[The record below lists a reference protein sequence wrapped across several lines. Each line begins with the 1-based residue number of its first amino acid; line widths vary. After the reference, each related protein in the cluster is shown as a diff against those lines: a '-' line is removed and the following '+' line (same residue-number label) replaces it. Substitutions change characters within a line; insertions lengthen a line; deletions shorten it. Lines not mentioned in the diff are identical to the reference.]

1 MCLNIISPGLLTTVQ
16 DLGRHGYQKDGISVS
31 GAMDTFA
38 LRAANL
44 LVGNAEGEA
53 GIEVTLKGPKIF
65 FTKRQLIAVTGADLS
80 PSLNGAP
87 IKSWRP
93 VSVEEGSILEFGAV
107 LNGCRAYIAVA
118 GGLDLPKVMGSNATY
133 LRAGI
138 GGFEGRALQ
147 LGDSIPCKG
156 IPAKMEPFLRGLASA
171 QEEHPGAQTNWSV
184 DSSLYVTYQE
194 PQQIRVVKGPEYL
207 IFSEQSQQDFW
218 RMAYQVTAQSDR
230 MGYRLLGTRLA
241 LATQEDMVSSAVT
254 FGTVQVPP
262 EGSPIV
268 LMADHQTTGG
278 YPRIAQVISADFS
291 KLAQLVPRHKIQ
303 FKEVTLEEAQSLYI
317 RQEKNLEKLRGAL
330 YYKTN
335 I

>member
-1 MCLNIISPGLLTTVQ
+1 MCLNIISPGLLTTIQ
-16 DLGRHGYQKDGISVS
+16 DLGRHGYQKDGIIVS

-44 LVGNAEGEA
+44 LVGNQETEA
-53 GIEVTLKGPKIF
+53 GIEVTLKGPKVF
-65 FTKRQLIAVTGADLS
+65 FSQRQLIAITGADLS
-80 PSLNGAP
+80 PTINGLP
-87 IKSWRP
+87 VKGWRP
-93 VSVEEGSILEFGAV
+93 LYVDEGSILEFGAAV
-107 LNGCRAYIAVA
+107 SGCRAYIAVA
-118 GGLDLPKVMGSNATY
+118 GGFDLPKVMGSQSTY

-138 GGFEGRALQ
+138 GGLEGRALQ
-147 LGDSIPCKG
+147 LGDTLPCRG
-156 IPAKMEPFLRGLASA
+156 IPDKMEAFLRHLTGPPHES
-171 QEEHPGAQTNWSV
+171 PWVQTNWSV
-184 DSSLYVTYQE
+184 DSSLYVRHEE
-194 PQQIRVVKGPEYL
+194 PQQLRVIKGPEYL
-207 IFSEQSQQDFW
+207 LFSEQSQQDFW

-230 MGYRLLGTRLA
+230 MGYRLLGTRLS
-241 LATQEDMVSSAVT
+241 LATEAEMISSAVT

-291 KLAQLVPRHKIQ
+291 KLAQLVPRNKIQ
-303 FKEVTLEEAQSLYI
+303 FREVTLEEAQSLYI

-330 YYKTN
+330 YFKTN